1 MPSYLSSDFEG
12 RGVHPLSFRVMA
24 FSLVLTLPAWG
35 AGSHRNRPSQ
45 PAPADSGYVFAL
57 ATANRFLYAWQ
68 MGDLET
74 GMVLLSDHV
83 RHSQNPEK
91 LEQFFAANSSRS
103 YEIARGKG
111 NRGRYSFSVVLV
123 SSPGAQVRRKVSE
136 IIVVNTGKNDWAVD
150 KLP

>member
-1 MPSYLSSDFEG
+1 MPSCLSSDFANW
-12 RGVHPLSFRVMA
+12 GVHHPNVRSVA
-24 FSLVLTLPAWG
+24 VVLLLALPAWG
-35 AGSHRNRPSQ
+35 AGSHRNRPNR

-74 GMVLLSDHV
+74 GMVLLSDPV

-91 LEQFFAANSSRS
+91 LERLFAAGSGRS

-111 NRGRYSFSVVLV
+111 NRGRYSFPLVLV
-123 SSPGAQVRRKVSE
+123 STQGSQVRRRLSE
-136 IIVVNTGKNDWAVD
+136 IVVVNTGKNDWAVD